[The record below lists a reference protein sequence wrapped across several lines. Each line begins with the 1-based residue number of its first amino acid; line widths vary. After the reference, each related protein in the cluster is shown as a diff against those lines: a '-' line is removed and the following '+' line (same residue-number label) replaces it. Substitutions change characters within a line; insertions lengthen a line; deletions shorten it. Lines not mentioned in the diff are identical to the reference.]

1 MLAKASGQSTHFPGL
16 GDGLR
21 KQACSHQ
28 IGTRLATAWYQE
40 RHAAIMHDRCPV
52 SAWLTM
58 NSSTVPRRPRWRSL
72 ALLAVCLVPLLW
84 PLQQLAE
91 RYYRNEL
98 VSQNR
103 QTLDLYVANLLG
115 TLHRYESLPQ
125 ILNDLPVLR
134 DTLLIPQNLTN
145 VDKANHLLRDIA
157 QQTGADVLYLMN
169 TNGRTLAASNWDQR
183 DSFVGRNFAFR
194 PYFNDAMEG
203 KLGRFFGLGTTS
215 AKRGYFFA
223 GAVNDGDQ
231 VIGVLVIKVDLD
243 HTETLWGKTP
253 EQLLLTD
260 QNGVVILTSRPDW
273 RFRATRELSNA
284 EKQSIVSVQ
293 TYPTNDPLPLRLDD
307 KAWLTQTQ
315 QIDEIGWSANIL
327 APRALIDRPVRT
339 VVAVGAAA
347 LLVLISLLG
356 IMMQRRR
363 HYLDRIAFEAKARR
377 ELEMRV
383 IERTSELEGL
393 NSRLR
398 QEVLEREQAQ
408 QELVRAQDELVQAGK
423 LSALGTMSA
432 SISHELN
439 QPLAAIRSYAENAEV
454 LLDHQ
459 RTDDARGNLKLISE
473 LTGRMASI
481 IAHLRAFAR
490 RDRHA
495 PESVALQPALD
506 DALALLA
513 KRRRAME
520 VELIRDV
527 PAATLWVQAGETRLR
542 QVLGNLLAN
551 ALDALTEKGPPRKL
565 WLSAEQSAEGVNL
578 YIRDNGP
585 GFSAEALARARE
597 PFFTTKTRTQGLG
610 LGLAICDTL
619 MRALGGE
626 LLFANH
632 PGGGA
637 LLTLRLRAG
646 APGVNLQPSEDLSP

>member
-1 MLAKASGQSTHFPGL
+1 MT
-16 GDGLR
+16 
-21 KQACSHQ
+21 
-28 IGTRLATAWYQE
+28 
-40 RHAAIMHDRCPV
+40 
-52 SAWLTM
+52 SAL
-58 NSSTVPRRPRWRSL
+58 PPRPRWRSL
-72 ALLAVCLVPLLW
+72 ALLAICLAPLLW
-84 PLQQLAE
+84 PLEHLAE

-98 VSQNR
+98 ANQNR

-115 TLHRYESLPQ
+115 TLHRYETLPQ
-125 ILNDLPVLR
+125 ILGDLPALRAVLTSPG
-134 DTLLIPQNLTN
+134 DSTAQGN
-145 VDKANHLLRDIA
+145 ANRLLRDIS
-157 QQTGADVLYLMN
+157 QQTGADVMYLMDA
-169 TNGRTLAASNWDQR
+169 NGLTLAASNSDQR
-183 DSFVGRNFAFR
+183 DSFIGRNFSFR
-194 PYFNDAMEG
+194 PYFTDALAG
-203 KLGRFFGLGTTS
+203 RTGRFFGLGTTS
-215 AKRGYFFA
+215 VKRGYFFA
-223 GAVNDGDQ
+223 GPVHDGER
-231 VIGVLVIKVDLD
+231 VIGVLVVKVDLD

-260 QNGVVILTSRPDW
+260 QNGVVILTSNPEW
-273 RFRATRELSNA
+273 RFRATRDLTDD
-284 EKQSIVSVQ
+284 EKKAIVAIQ
-293 TYPTNDPLPLRLDD
+293 PYPTRDPRPLKIDD
-307 KAWLTQTQ
+307 HAWLTQSQAIT
-315 QIDEIGWSANIL
+315 ETGWNVNIL

-339 VVAVGAAA
+339 VQAIGGAA
-347 LLVLISLLG
+347 LLVLMLLLG
-356 IMMQRRR
+356 LMMQRRR

-383 IERTSELEGL
+383 IERTSDLEGL

-408 QELVRAQDELVQAGK
+408 QELVRAQDELVQTGK

-459 RTDDARGNLKLISE
+459 RTEEARGNLKLISE

-506 DALALLA
+506 DALALLT

-527 PAATLWVQAGETRLR
+527 PDATLWVQAGETRLR

-565 WLSAEQSAEGVNL
+565 WISAEQTREGVNL

-585 GFSAEALARARE
+585 GFSQEALARARE

-619 MRALGGE
+619 MRALDGE

-632 PGGGA
+632 SSGGA

-646 APGVNLQPSEDLSP
+646 ASGANLQPPEDLSA

>member
-1 MLAKASGQSTHFPGL
+1 MTTASTLP
-16 GDGLR
+16 
-21 KQACSHQ
+21 
-28 IGTRLATAWYQE
+28 
-40 RHAAIMHDRCPV
+40 P
-52 SAWLTM
+52 
-58 NSSTVPRRPRWRSL
+58 RPRWRSL
-72 ALLAVCLVPLLW
+72 ALLALCLAPLLW
-84 PLQQLAE
+84 PLEHLAE

-115 TLHRYESLPQ
+115 TLHRYETLPQ
-125 ILNDLPVLR
+125 ILGQLPDLPAVLDAPGDSNR
-134 DTLLIPQNLTN
+134 QIA
-145 VDKANHLLRDIA
+145 ANHLLQTIA
-157 QQTGADVLYLMN
+157 RQTGAEVMYLMSADG
-169 TNGRTLAASNWDQR
+169 TTVAASNWDKR

-194 PYFNDAMEG
+194 PYFSEAMEG

-223 GAVNDGDQ
+223 SAVRDGARI
-231 VIGVLVIKVDLD
+231 IGVLVVKIDLD

-260 QNGVVILTSRPDW
+260 HNGVVILTSRPEW
-273 RFRATRELSNA
+273 RFRATRPLSDSEETA
-284 EKQSIVSVQ
+284 IVAVQ
-293 TYPTNDPLPLRLDD
+293 PYPNRDPRPLLIDD
-307 KAWLTQTQ
+307 KAWLTQSQ
-315 QIDEIGWSANIL
+315 EIAETGWSVNIL
-327 APRALIDRPVRT
+327 APRAMIDRPVRT
-339 VVAVGAAA
+339 VVAVGGAA
-347 LLVLISLLG
+347 LMVLMLLLG
-356 IMMQRRR
+356 IMIQRRR

-377 ELEMRV
+377 ELENRV
-383 IERTSELEGL
+383 VERTSDLEGL
-393 NSRLR
+393 NSRLK

-408 QELVRAQDELVQAGK
+408 QELVRAQDELVQASK

-439 QPLAAIRSYAENAEV
+439 QPLAAIRSYAENAEI
-454 LLDHQ
+454 LLDHA
-459 RTDDARGNLKLISE
+459 RTDDARGNLKLIGE

-520 VELIRDV
+520 VELIRDL
-527 PAATLWVQAGETRLR
+527 PDATLWVQAGETRLR

-551 ALDALTEKGPPRKL
+551 ALDALTEKGPPRRI
-565 WLSAEQSAEGVNL
+565 WISAEQTAVGVNL
-578 YIRDNGP
+578 FIRDNGP
-585 GFSAEALARARE
+585 GFTQEALAHARE

-632 PGGGA
+632 PTGGA
-637 LLTLRLRAG
+637 LLTLRLRDG
-646 APGVNLQPSEDLSP
+646 ASGVNLQPPEDLSA

>member
-1 MLAKASGQSTHFPGL
+1 MFDPRQRPSRTAA
-16 GDGLR
+16 
-21 KQACSHQ
+21 QAPPF
-28 IGTRLATAWYQE
+28 IRRL
-40 RHAAIMHDRCPV
+40 P
-52 SAWLTM
+52 TM
-58 NSSTVPRRPRWRSL
+58 TKTSSLPPRPRWRSL
-72 ALLAVCLVPLLW
+72 ALLAICLAPLLW
-84 PLQQLAE
+84 PLEHLAE
-91 RYYRNEL
+91 RYYRGVL
-98 VSQNR
+98 ASQNR

-115 TLHRYESLPQ
+115 TLHRYETLPQ
-125 ILNDLPVLR
+125 ILGDLPALR
-134 DTLLIPQNLTN
+134 AALETPGDRATLEN
-145 VDKANHLLRDIA
+145 ANHLLSDITS
-157 QQTGADVLYLMN
+157 QTGADVMYLMDA
-169 TNGRTLAASNWDQR
+169 NGLTLAASNADQR
-183 DSFVGRNFAFR
+183 DSFVGRNFSFR
-194 PYFNDAMEG
+194 PYFIDARAG
-203 KLGRFFGLGTTS
+203 RTGRFFGLGTTS
-215 AKRGYFFA
+215 VKRGYFFA
-223 GAVNDGDQ
+223 GPVRDGDR
-231 VIGVLVIKVDLD
+231 VIGVLVVKVDLD

-260 QNGVVILTSRPDW
+260 QNGVVILTSNPEW
-273 RFRATRELSNA
+273 RFRATRDLTDD
-284 EKQSIVSVQ
+284 EKRAITAIQP
-293 TYPTNDPLPLRLDD
+293 YPTRDPRPLKIDEH
-307 KAWLTQTQ
+307 AWLAQSQ
-315 QIDEIGWSANIL
+315 PIDETGWNVNIL
-327 APRALIDRPVRT
+327 APKALVDRPVRT
-339 VVAVGAAA
+339 VVAIGGAT
-347 LLVLISLLG
+347 LLVLMLLLG
-356 IMMQRRR
+356 LMMQRRR

-383 IERTSELEGL
+383 IERTSDLEGL

-408 QELVRAQDELVQAGK
+408 QELVRAQDELVQTGK

-459 RTDDARGNLKLISE
+459 RTEDARGNLKLISE

-527 PAATLWVQAGETRLR
+527 PDATLWVQAGETRLR

-565 WLSAEQSAEGVNL
+565 WISAEQTREGVNL

-585 GFSAEALARARE
+585 GFSQEALERARE

-632 PGGGA
+632 ASGGA

-646 APGVNLQPSEDLSP
+646 ASGANLQPPEDLSA

>member
-1 MLAKASGQSTHFPGL
+1 PGDTPTLANANRLLSE
-16 GDGLR
+16 
-21 KQACSHQ
+21 
-28 IGTRLATAWYQE
+28 ITR
-40 RHAAIMHDRCPV
+40 
-52 SAWLTM
+52 
-58 NSSTVPRRPRWRSL
+58 
-72 ALLAVCLVPLLW
+72 
-84 PLQQLAE
+84 
-91 RYYRNEL
+91 
-98 VSQNR
+98 
-103 QTLDLYVANLLG
+103 
-115 TLHRYESLPQ
+115 
-125 ILNDLPVLR
+125 
-134 DTLLIPQNLTN
+134 
-145 VDKANHLLRDIA
+145 
-157 QQTGADVLYLMN
+157 QTGADVMYLMDA
-169 TNGRTLAASNWDQR
+169 NGLTLAASNSEQK
-183 DSFVGRNFAFR
+183 DSFIGRNFSFR
-194 PYFNDAMEG
+194 PYFIDARAG
-203 KLGRFFGLGTTS
+203 RTGRFFGLGTTS

-223 GAVNDGDQ
+223 GPVRDGERI
-231 VIGVLVIKVDLD
+231 IGVLVVKVDLD

-260 QNGVVILTSRPDW
+260 QNGVVILTSNPEW
-273 RFRATRELSNA
+273 RFRATRDLTDD
-284 EKQSIVSVQ
+284 EKKAIVAIQS
-293 TYPTNDPLPLRLDD
+293 YPTRDPRPLRIDEH
-307 KAWLTQTQ
+307 AWLTQTQ
-315 QIDEIGWSANIL
+315 AIEETGWNVNIL
-327 APRALIDRPVRT
+327 APRALVDRQVRT
-339 VVAVGAAA
+339 VVAIGGAA
-347 LLVLISLLG
+347 LLVLMLLLG
-356 IMMQRRR
+356 LMMQRRR

-383 IERTSELEGL
+383 IERTSDLEGL

-408 QELVRAQDELVQAGK
+408 QELVQAQDELVQTSK
-423 LSALGTMSA
+423 LTALGTMSA

-459 RTDDARGNLKLISE
+459 RTEDARGNLKLISE

-495 PESVALQPALD
+495 PESVALQPALE

-520 VELIRDV
+520 VELIRDL
-527 PAATLWVQAGETRLR
+527 PDATIWVQAGETRLR

-551 ALDALTEKGPPRKL
+551 ALDALTEKGPPRRL
-565 WLSAEQSAEGVNL
+565 WISVEQTAEGVNL

-585 GFSAEALARARE
+585 GFSQEALARARE

-632 PGGGA
+632 PSGGA

-646 APGVNLQPSEDLSP
+646 ASGANLQPPEDLSA